1 MRRTPKPPRTARIL
15 AAAFA
20 ALALVVG
27 LAGCGGSA
35 SPTAPATT
43 AGASA
48 DTFPVTVGPLTLTER
63 PARIV
68 VLSPSLTET
77 VYAVEAGSQVVAV
90 DKLSNFPAG
99 APVTELDAYK
109 PNAEAVAKY
118 EPDLV
123 LLANDID
130 NILSQLRT
138 LNIPAMLLPAAK
150 NLDET
155 YQQILDVGKLTG
167 HSAAGE
173 ALVERMKADL
183 DKLVAALPRRDR
195 NLTYYYELD
204 PTFYSLTSNTFVG
217 SLFAKASMVNIADPA
232 GKDGNDYPQLSAEYI
247 VKANP
252 DLIFLAD
259 TKCCGQ
265 SLATVSQRPGWSEI
279 AAVVNQQVIALD
291 DDIASRWGPRVVDL
305 LDAITK
311 AAAQAPVG

>member
-1 MRRTPKPPRTARIL
+1 MRRTPRTPRL
-15 AAAFA
+15 LVAASA

-27 LAGCGGSA
+27 LGLVACGGSA
-35 SPTAPATT
+35 SPTSNATAT
-43 AGASA
+43 GTPT
-48 DTFPVTVGPLTLTER
+48 DTFPVTVGPLTLAKRPER
-63 PARIV
+63 VV

-77 VYAVEAGSQVVAV
+77 VFAVDAGPQVVAV
-90 DKLSNFPAG
+90 DQLSNFPAD
-99 APVTELDAYK
+99 APKTDLDAYK
-109 PNAEAVAKY
+109 PNAEAVAKQQ
-118 EPDLV
+118 PDLV

-155 YQQILDVGKLTG
+155 YQQILDVAKLTG
-167 HSAAGE
+167 HSAAGQ

-204 PTFYSLTSNTFVG
+204 PTFYSVTSNTFVG
-217 SLFAKASMVNIADPA
+217 SLFTKASMVNIADPA

-279 AAVVNQQVIALD
+279 AAVKNQQVIALD